1 MAFFSGAEVEA
12 KRQVLLILQDHIRN
26 AVSAANLLPRMVEAL
41 MSSDSDE
48 VEELYQELRRVD
60 EESTKVQKSFVGELL
75 SVGPLLTSR
84 EELLRL
90 VSMVGS
96 ITDSLEGAAYRITH
110 FNVLRSMPKDLLERL
125 LNLAKKVEDTVN
137 SLRECIFLLSYNPS
151 GIIEASK
158 EVALNEE
165 EVDVLYRNLSA
176 LSLEAEIPPSLMLAI
191 NGVIERLEEA
201 SDIAQRALDVVTI
214 LLM

>member
-26 AVSAANLLPRMVEAL
+26 AVSAAILLPRMVEAL

-84 EELLRL
+84 EELLPP

-96 ITDSLEGAAYRITH
+96 ITDSL
-110 FNVLRSMPKDLLERL
+110 
-125 LNLAKKVEDTVN
+125 
-137 SLRECIFLLSYNPS
+137 
-151 GIIEASK
+151 
-158 EVALNEE
+158 
-165 EVDVLYRNLSA
+165 
-176 LSLEAEIPPSLMLAI
+176 
-191 NGVIERLEEA
+191 
-201 SDIAQRALDVVTI
+201 
-214 LLM
+214 

>member
-1 MAFFSGAEVEA
+1 LTFFSGAEVEA

-26 AVSAANLLPRMVEAL
+26 AVSAAKLVPRIVEATI
-41 MSSDSDE
+41 SSDYNE
-48 VEELYQELRRVD
+48 VEELYRELRRVD
-60 EESTKVQKSFVGELL
+60 EESARVQKSFVGELL

-110 FNVLRSMPKDLLERL
+110 FHVLRSAPRDLLERL
-125 LNLAKKVEDTVN
+125 LGLAKKVEDTVN

-151 GIIEASK
+151 GIVEAGK
-158 EVALNEE
+158 DVALNEG
-165 EVDVLYRNLSA
+165 EVDMLYRALSTM
-176 LSLEAEIPPSLMLAI
+176 SLEAKIPPSLMLAI
-191 NGVIERLEEA
+191 NEVINRLEEA
-201 SDIAQRALDVVTI
+201 SDMTLRALNVVTI